1 MEHLG
6 SIYVTYTSFN
16 KVLSIKNMDTTYEKS
31 ILNKAF
37 PRCVQGTR
45 IQNYYKFA
53 INKGAI
59 RVNTNNLSLNIL
71 SSNKMCLIKNNETA
85 FYT

>member
-6 SIYVTYTSFN
+6 SKDVTYTSLN

-37 PRCVQGTR
+37 SRCVQGTGT
-45 IQNYYKFA
+45 QNCYKFA
-53 INKGAI
+53 GKKRAI
-59 RVNTNNLSLNIL
+59 RVNRNKLSSNIL

>member
-1 MEHLG
+1 MSLTH
-6 SIYVTYTSFN
+6 
-16 KVLSIKNMDTTYEKS
+16 LSIKNMDTTYEKS

-37 PRCVQGTR
+37 STLRTR
-45 IQNYYKFA
+45 NRDTTLLQICHK
-53 INKGAI
+53 KGAI